1 MEMILQAS
9 PREAR
14 GKKLAG
20 LRKEGVLPG
29 VMYGAKEA
37 AVPLSL
43 SLKDFEKLF
52 AEAGESTLVVLKGL
66 GADKEVLIHDV
77 SHDPLSGVPLHVDF
91 YAVEAGKMLTVGVP
105 IEFIGEA
112 PALKIPSTTL
122 TKVILEVEVECLPRN
137 IPQHLEVDLSSLA
150 EVGDT
155 IHMKDIKLP
164 AGVSLAVDAE
174 DVVVIVSQ
182 VEEEA
187 ETPIEAPDMSQIDV
201 EKKGKKE
208 EESAE

>member
-29 VMYGAKEA
+29 VMYGAKETA
-37 AVPLSL
+37 LPLSL

-52 AEAGESTLVVLKGL
+52 AQAGESTLIVLKGL
-66 GADKEVLIHDV
+66 GADKEVLVQDV
-77 SHDPLSGVPLHVDF
+77 AHDPLSGAPIHVDF
-91 YAVEAGKMLTVGVP
+91 YAVEAGKTLTVGVP

-112 PALKIPSTTL
+112 PALKIASTTL

-137 IPQHLEVDLSSLA
+137 IPQHLEVDLSSLK

-164 AGVSLAVDAE
+164 AGVTLAVDEE

-182 VEEEA
+182 VEEEV
-187 ETPIEAPDMSQIDV
+187 ESPIEAPDMSQIGV

-208 EESAE
+208 EEAAE

>member
-52 AEAGESTLVVLKGL
+52 AQAGESTLIVLKGL
-66 GADKEVLIHDV
+66 GADKEVLVHDV
-77 SHDPLSGVPLHVDF
+77 AHDPLSGAPIHVDF
-91 YAVEAGKMLTVGVP
+91 YAVEAGKTLTVGVP
-105 IEFIGEA
+105 IEFTGEA
-112 PALKIPSTTL
+112 PALKISSTTL

-137 IPQHLEVDLSSLA
+137 IPQHLEVDLSSLK

-164 AGVSLAVDAE
+164 TGVTLAVDEE

-182 VEEEA
+182 VEEES
-187 ETPIEAPDMSQIDV
+187 ETPAEALDMSQIDV

-208 EESAE
+208 EESAD